1 MEYTITGR
9 YIQSLEVVGYY
20 IRDNKTSKEKLLKT
34 QDVIKLAKLNKVNA
48 ELLECDGKEYLYI
61 ADEKDIENIFESKN
75 KMNLQYKLADIQGNI
90 TGYNCINDAGKNF
103 RFEPSKFWEVAYNG
117 MIENVRAIVC
127 NGTKAIVG
135 DGIHLSR
142 IETLDE

>member
-90 TGYNCINDAGKNF
+90 TGYNCINDAGKSF

-135 DGIHLSR
+135 DEIHLSR